1 MGGGDYSVVYGCS
14 NDSRKPEKAIVIDHV
29 GKRRWYGP
37 KYQKD
42 ILKWQKL
49 LNRGGDFK
57 VSMST
62 KVCSNH
68 FAAGYRSD
76 HCTTPTLYLKGYPYP
91 QEIKKRKSPSKR
103 KLLAV
108 SSPPP
113 PKRARNIKRDG
124 SDNVSSVFIVEQNG
138 DHIFEVEEKTL
149 APRCT
154 PVTACN
160 HCIKLNSNVI
170 DFKKMLHE
178 KEKELEKLKSELEG
192 SKIQKKEQSNPVL
205 SYSQVEDND
214 KMLYTGMQNKN
225 VFEWIMNKIKDK
237 IQKLQYGELVYL
249 NKILHLDLVSL
260 KPLIQG
266 Y

>member
-1 MGGGDYSVVYGCS
+1 MGGGDYCAVYGCS
-14 NDSRKPEKAIVIDHV
+14 NDRRKPDKVIVMDHV
-29 GKRRWYGP
+29 GKFRWYGP
-37 KYQKD
+37 KDQKD

-76 HCTTPTLYLKGYPYP
+76 HCTTPTLYLKGYTHL

-124 SDNVSSVFIVEQNG
+124 SDNVNCVFIVEQHG
-138 DHIFEVEEKTL
+138 DHIYE
-149 APRCT
+149 
-154 PVTACN
+154 N
-160 HCIKLNSNVI
+160 
-170 DFKKMLHE
+170 E
-178 KEKELEKLKSELEG
+178 KENFSITVYP
-192 SKIQKKEQSNPVL
+192 SHS
-205 SYSQVEDND
+205 
-214 KMLYTGMQNKN
+214 
-225 VFEWIMNKIKDK
+225 
-237 IQKLQYGELVYL
+237 LQT
-249 NKILHLDLVSL
+249 LH
-260 KPLIQG
+260 
-266 Y
+266 